1 MQHIGMLSNGEL
13 MSRAQSR
20 LGDAYAPH
28 SNYHVG
34 AAIVMQSGDVY
45 TGVNI
50 ENDNYTNTRHAEEVA
65 IMKAVDDGHRS
76 IEKIAV
82 VTEDAKDDVVGRE
95 SPEPC
100 GSCKQTI
107 AQFIEDSVEV
117 VVGSVNNYDVV
128 ELEEEFQL

>member
-1 MQHIGMLSNGEL
+1 MDDKDLIEL
-13 MSRAQSR
+13 AEDR

-34 AAIVMQSGDVY
+34 AAVVTSDGSVY

-65 IMKAVDDGHRS
+65 IMKAVDDGHRTLR
-76 IEKIAV
+76 KIAV
-82 VTEDAKDDVVGRE
+82 TTEDKTTDVVGRE

-107 AQFIEDSVEV
+107 SQFIDESVTAVLGSPDKYEV
-117 VVGSVNNYDVV
+117 V
-128 ELEEEFQL
+128 EIEEGFQL

>member
-1 MQHIGMLSNGEL
+1 MLSDREL
-13 MSRAQSR
+13 VDRAQSR

-34 AAIVMQSGDVY
+34 AALITESGEVY

-76 IEKIAV
+76 IDKLAV
-82 VTEDAKDDVVGRE
+82 VTQDAEEDAVVGRE

-107 AQFIEDSVEV
+107 AQFIEDSVKV
-117 VVGSVNNYDVV
+117 VVGSVDNYEVL